1 MRPFLLFEFVT
12 YAVFFECPSMKL
24 QTMVTVLSEN
34 IVSMD
39 APKEVLTNVPY
50 PTKGYTFAVRFG
62 YVDKWILLLTD
73 TF

>member
-1 MRPFLLFEFVT
+1 
-12 YAVFFECPSMKL
+12 MKL
-24 QTMVTVLSEN
+24 QTTVTVLSKN
-34 IVSMD
+34 IVSID
-39 APKEVLTNVPY
+39 APKEVLTNIPY